1 MIFTRYY
8 IGSGGEL
15 TVQIESYGSN
25 LGAII
30 KHSRKAHDLTQE
42 QLAEKVGIGS
52 RHLMAIENEGKAPS
66 FEVLFKLIRIL
77 EISPDSIFYPDG
89 KPEDKQ
95 FDRLTR
101 LLAQCSERDVRIVS
115 ALVESMIS
123 NP

>member
-1 MIFTRYY
+1 
-8 IGSGGEL
+8 
-15 TVQIESYGSN
+15 VQIKSYDSN

-42 QLAEKVGIGS
+42 QLAERVGIGS

-77 EISPDSIFYPDG
+77 KISPDVIFYPDG
-89 KPEDKQ
+89 KPEDSQ
-95 FDRLTR
+95 FDYLARM
-101 LLAQCSERDVRIVS
+101 LAQCSERDVQIIT
-115 ALVESMIS
+115 ALAESMIS